1 MCVRRGNAVKESF
14 LTHSDGSLRGGSC
27 ASAGSAREW
36 FARIALLLVAYHA
49 AVWWIMT
56 DPAACAEEGLYK
68 LYARGQERLRQGDN
82 DGAVDAF
89 SRALDL
95 VNADDANYPKVL
107 ISRAHAYLEKNA
119 LQEAWN
125 DVQEALTTAGDDG
138 VLVVGALHV
147 RGYIKLKK
155 GNEQAAIN
163 DFTEAIKTGHDDL
176 PLRAKSFANR
186 AIVLINA
193 GRADQA
199 ISDLNKALELYPD
212 YAFAYAAR
220 GMAHLK
226 DDRVRKARL
235 DSEKALSMNP
245 DKRTAELAEKVLKLL
260 SISFSGPDRVDVP
273 ISDDGHVYVQ
283 VRFGKDGTPYRF
295 MLDTGATHSVV
306 RREVLERI
314 KKETTVKEVG
324 KGRVQTADGTV
335 HAVTRYRVSDV
346 FLFNFPLGEI
356 DIGVF
361 DRPLKNVPNLL
372 GIRSLKEISVSI
384 DSAQRKAQVRRK
396 NSL

>member
-1 MCVRRGNAVKESF
+1 MP
-14 LTHSDGSLRGGSC
+14 
-27 ASAGSAREW
+27 
-36 FARIALLLVAYHA
+36 HA
-49 AVWWIMT
+49 AAGGER
-56 DPAACAEEGLYK
+56 DLYK
-68 LYARGQERLRQGDN
+68 LYARGQDCLKQGDN
-82 DGAVDAF
+82 DGAIDAF

-95 VNADDANYPKVL
+95 VNPEDTNYPKIL

-119 LQEAWN
+119 LQEAWK
-125 DVQEALTTAGDDG
+125 DVQEALKTADYDG
-138 VLVVGALHV
+138 NLLVSALHV

-155 GNEQAAIN
+155 GNQQAAID
-163 DFTEAIKTGHDDL
+163 DFTEAIKTSHDDMS
-176 PLRAKSFANR
+176 LRAKSFANR

-220 GMAHLK
+220 AMAHLK

-235 DSEKALSMNP
+235 DSEKALTMNP
-245 DKRTAELAEKVLKLL
+245 DKRTAELAEKVLQML
-260 SISFSGPDRVDVP
+260 SISFSGPDRVEVP
-273 ISDDGHVYVQ
+273 IADDGHVYVQ
-283 VRFGKDGTPYRF
+283 VKFGKGGTPYRF

-306 RREVLERI
+306 RQELLERI
-314 KKETTVKEVG
+314 KKESTVTVKEVG
-324 KGRVQTADGTV
+324 KGRVRIADGTI
-335 HAVTRYRVSDV
+335 HPVTRYKVRNV

-372 GIRSLKEISVSI
+372 GIRSLKDISVSI
-384 DSAQRKAQVRRK
+384 DSGQRKAQVRHK
-396 NSL
+396 SSL

>member
-1 MCVRRGNAVKESF
+1 VKELF
-14 LTHSDGSLRGGSC
+14 TPRSDKGMQSRPCLP
-27 ASAGSAREW
+27 ASPVRDW
-36 FARIALLLVAYHA
+36 YARIALLLIAWHVVGCWLATDSA
-49 AVWWIMT
+49 AGAQG
-56 DPAACAEEGLYK
+56 DLYK
-68 LYARGQERLRQGDN
+68 LYARGQECLKQGDN
-82 DGAVDAF
+82 DGAIDAF

-95 VNADDANYPKVL
+95 VNPEDTNYPKVL

-119 LQEAWN
+119 LKEAWK
-125 DVQEALTTAGDDG
+125 DVQEALKTAESDG
-138 VLVVGALHV
+138 NLLVGALHV

-155 GNEQAAIN
+155 GNQHAAIE
-163 DFTEAIKTGHDDL
+163 DFTQAIKTYHDDMS
-176 PLRAKSFANR
+176 LRAKSFANR

-226 DDRVRKARL
+226 DDRARKARL
-235 DSEKALSMNP
+235 DSEKALTMNP
-245 DKRTAELAEKVLKLL
+245 DKRTAELAEKVLQML
-260 SISFSGPDRVDVP
+260 SISFSGPDRVEVP
-273 ISDDGHVYVQ
+273 MSDDGHVYVQ
-283 VRFGKDGTPYRF
+283 VKFGKTGTPYRF

-306 RREVLERI
+306 RRELLERI
-314 KKETTVKEVG
+314 KKESTVTVKEVG
-324 KGRVQTADGTV
+324 KGRVRIADGTI
-335 HAVTRYRVSDV
+335 HPVTRYKVSNV

-372 GIRSLKEISVSI
+372 GIRSLKDISVSI
-384 DSAQRKAQVRRK
+384 DSAQRKAQVRHK
-396 NSL
+396 SSL